1 MFLFNSTSNKTWLD
15 QEIGVCSHPV
25 FFGLQTSL
33 QQITGKKKDMDLQ
46 LDLNSGKLDLT
57 WFNHQ
62 NLGVGFIKTIGVRG
76 LGSSGSKTWCWAWGS
91 NQLSIVACLH
101 LSRVNKVKSH
111 DGSMV
116 LVYIYTNINGVYW
129 WDPCYH
135 IYISIYRAAPWI
147 RHGNDYFM
155 IRPWMTFYLL
165 ETSEGNQLPVLVRWR
180 SFAPILLN
188 LSMAHHWRWWGP
200 LLP

>member
-1 MFLFNSTSNKTWLD
+1 
-15 QEIGVCSHPV
+15 
-25 FFGLQTSL
+25 
-33 QQITGKKKDMDLQ
+33 MDLQ

-76 LGSSGSKTWCWAWGS
+76 VGFVRQQNLMLSLRQQPAQHRCVSSSFSCQQGQIPWRIHGAG
-91 NQLSIVACLH
+91 I
-101 LSRVNKVKSH
+101 
-111 DGSMV
+111 
-116 LVYIYTNINGVYW
+116 YIYTNINGVYW

-135 IYISIYRAAPWI
+135 IYIYISIYRAAPWI